1 VERLRYVHRGETELE
16 GGDVQLWFGEA
27 VVRLGSAGDGEALRI
42 EEEPWEDPFAEPL
55 SAENREYVA
64 SHGKWQLVDV
74 SAEPFFADLIGTAVV
89 EIAPL
94 TSSSGKLVGVKLL
107 VGTSEY
113 DIVVEFDEVEVHRR
127 RAGA

>member
-1 VERLRYVHRGETELE
+1 M
-16 GGDVQLWFGEA
+16 
-27 VVRLGSAGDGEALRI
+27 
-42 EEEPWEDPFAEPL
+42 
-55 SAENREYVA
+55 
-64 SHGKWQLVDV
+64 DV
-74 SAEPFFADLIGTAVV
+74 SAEPFFADLIGNAVA

-113 DIVVEFDEVEVHRR
+113 DIVVEFDEVDVHRR